1 MIWEVDYSERGSLKN
16 WYHKLDLHCEPPYR
30 IGLFGSVIYFGAFFG
45 SFILPRLADLKGR
58 KPLFMTGIGIY
69 SFAIVCIVLTN
80 SLDFIYF
87 LLFLGGISEAGRYY
101 VGYVYMVEF

>member
-1 MIWEVDYSERGSLKN
+1 MIYIGAFSGSL
-16 WYHKLDLHCEPPYR
+16 
-30 IGLFGSVIYFGAFFG
+30 VI
-45 SFILPRLADLKGR
+45 PRLADLKGR

-69 SFAIVCIVLTN
+69 TFAIVCIVLTN